1 MDTMIISSQTT
12 HGLNEKI
19 ESYINEGYEVV
30 GSHQVVERHHQN
42 RFRGTQLVD
51 TIIEVEYSITIKKK
65 S

>member
-1 MDTMIISSQTT
+1 MDTMIISSPTT
-12 HGLNEKI
+12 HQLNEKI